1 MLRWACMLC
10 ESEESGLVRVLEEE
24 RKKNEIRREL
34 KVLKKY
40 VGAFYARQTRVVMS
54 SLWEGATKL
63 SLAGARG

>member
-24 RKKNEIRREL
+24 RKKKKNEIRREL

-40 VGAFYARQTRVVMS
+40 VGAFYAR
-54 SLWEGATKL
+54 
-63 SLAGARG
+63 

>member
-24 RKKNEIRREL
+24 RKKKNEIRREL

-40 VGAFYARQTRVVMS
+40 VGAFYAR
-54 SLWEGATKL
+54 
-63 SLAGARG
+63 